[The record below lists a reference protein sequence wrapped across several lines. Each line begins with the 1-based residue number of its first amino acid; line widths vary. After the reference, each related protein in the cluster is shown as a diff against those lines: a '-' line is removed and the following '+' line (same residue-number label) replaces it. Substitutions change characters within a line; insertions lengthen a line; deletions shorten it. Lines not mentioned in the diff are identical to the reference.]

1 MLRLHHIFL
10 ANLLTLLF
18 VILTAVLG
26 VSYYYIKT
34 IDTELP
40 KEYLPKNLALIETV
54 IQNQKTLAAIDEL
67 VQKIRADTGVRITII
82 DENGTVLCETDKNP
96 KEMLNHSNRP
106 EVMQAM
112 REGTGTVVR
121 YSTTTGKNYIYYA
134 KLVNI
139 NGQKQFLRIA
149 YPTSIIDNYLY
160 SVWFKIALVFILAAI
175 IGVIFSYKVNKKI
188 QLQITQVTD
197 YLVAI
202 EAKNFKAEIKPA
214 FAAEFFSIARMLK
227 ILALKLEKKERQKR
241 KYTAKLKLK
250 NKQTT
255 EIIEAI
261 SHEFK
266 NPVSAIMGYTETLIN
281 DSDIDRK
288 ISEKF
293 LEKVYKNSQTISS
306 MIDRLSLSLKLEN
319 NSLSPNFEEFSILD
333 AIEEAKSQLAYKY
346 AKREITVYGEPTT
359 VYADKTMIKLVI
371 VNLIE
376 NALKYSDEN
385 VIVNI
390 TEDSNEN
397 SVKLEVKDFGMGIP
411 ERELENITQKF
422 YRLSKNSWD
431 NSLGLGLALVSY
443 ILRLHSSE
451 LIIDSKVAVG
461 SVFGFKIAKKA
472 LFVAEMVTK

>member
-1 MLRLHHIFL
+1 LLRLHHIFL
-10 ANLLTLLF
+10 VNLVALLF
-18 VILTAVLG
+18 IILTAILG

-34 IDTELP
+34 IDIESL
-40 KEYLPKNLALIETV
+40 KEYMPKNLALIETL
-54 IQNQKTLAAIDEL
+54 IQNQQTIPQIDT
-67 VQKIRADTGVRITII
+67 VIQKIKTDTGIRVTIV
-82 DENGTVLCETDKNP
+82 DENGSVLAETDKSL
-96 KEMLNHSNRP
+96 KDMVNHATRP
-106 EVMQAM
+106 EIMQAM
-112 REGTGTVVR
+112 RESIGVSVR
-121 YSTTTGKNYIYYA
+121 YSTTTNKDYIYYA
-134 KLVNI
+134 KIINI
-139 NGQKQFLRIA
+139 GGQKLFLRIA
-149 YPTSIIDNYLY
+149 YPTNIIENYLY
-160 SVWFKIALVFILAAI
+160 SIWFKIAFVFMLAAI
-175 IGVIFSYKVNKKI
+175 IGTIFSYRVNKKI
-188 QLQITQVTD
+188 QSQISQVTD
-197 YLVAI
+197 YLSAI
-202 EAKNFKAEIKPA
+202 ESKNFKAEIKPA

-266 NPVSAIMGYTETLIN
+266 NPVAAIMGYTETLIN
-281 DSDIDRK
+281 DPDLDRK

-333 AIEEAKSQLAYKY
+333 AIEDAKSQLAYKY
-346 AKREITVYGEPTT
+346 SKREITVYGDPLS

-371 VNLIE
+371 VNLVE

-390 TEDSNEN
+390 VNEKDA
-397 SVKLEVKDFGMGIP
+397 VRVEVKDFGLGIP

-451 LIIDSKVAVG
+451 LVINSQVAVG
-461 SVFGFKIAKKA
+461 SIFSFTITKA
-472 LFVAEMVTK
+472 VRI

>member
-10 ANLLTLLF
+10 VNLVALLF
-18 VILTAVLG
+18 VILTAILG

-34 IDTELP
+34 IDIESL
-40 KEYLPKNLALIETV
+40 KGYLPKNLALVETLV
-54 IQNQKTLAAIDEL
+54 QDKKTLFEIDAL
-67 VQKIRADTGVRITII
+67 IQKIKEDTGIRVTII
-82 DENGTVLCETDKNP
+82 DENGTVLAETDKNP
-96 KEMLNHSNRP
+96 KEMVNHANRP
-106 EVMQAM
+106 EIMQAM
-112 REGTGTVVR
+112 REGKGEIVR
-121 YSTTTGKNYIYYA
+121 YSTTTNKNYIYCA
-134 KLVNI
+134 KTIEL

-149 YPTSIIDNYLY
+149 YPTNIMENYLY
-160 SVWFKIALVFILAAI
+160 SIWFKIAVVFMVAAI
-175 IGVIFSYKVNKKI
+175 IGTIFSYKVNKKI
-188 QLQITQVTD
+188 QSQISQVTD
-197 YLVAI
+197 YLAAI

-281 DSDIDRK
+281 DPDIDRK

-319 NSLSPNFEEFSILD
+319 NSLSPNFEEFFILD
-333 AIEEAKSQLAYKY
+333 AVEEAKSQLAYKY
-346 AKREITVYGEPTT
+346 AKREITIYGEPTT

-371 VNLIE
+371 VNLME

-390 TEDSNEN
+390 IDDSDEN
-397 SVKLEVKDFGMGIP
+397 SVKLEVKDFGLGIP

-451 LIIDSKVAVG
+451 LIIESKMAVG

-472 LFVAEMVTK
+472 